1 MTIEAKRQSV
11 VSSSYAKN
19 GFAPR
24 AALLNCPGGE
34 KPSSESSDF
43 YLFLEAVRT
52 FTGITVVSRVLTYL
66 SHRP

>member
-1 MTIEAKRQSV
+1 MRRKLLATV
-11 VSSSYAKN
+11 KN
-19 GFAPR
+19 GIAPR

-34 KPSSESSDF
+34 KPSPESSDF

-66 SHRP
+66 SRHP